1 MEEDDLS
8 FVIELNHDLP
18 KDDNWENM
26 IIPLE
31 FPKIFYNATN

>member
-8 FVIELNHDLP
+8 FVVELNHDLP

-26 IIPLE
+26 IIPL
-31 FPKIFYNATN
+31 